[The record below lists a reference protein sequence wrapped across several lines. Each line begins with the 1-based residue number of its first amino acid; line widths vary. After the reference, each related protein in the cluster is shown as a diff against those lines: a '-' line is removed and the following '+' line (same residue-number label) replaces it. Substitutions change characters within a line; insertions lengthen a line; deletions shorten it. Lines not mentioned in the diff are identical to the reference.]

1 MARRVMS
8 LMLLAAAVAAL
19 CRSTAFVAA
28 PKDMPRAD
36 VLAALAPMVVVQP
49 AFAEADLPY
58 NGSFDN
64 PTYYEES
71 TSSDLTYLL
80 FFTAA
85 LLVYLGKTAFD
96 KSGAKSLGDAVSQ

>member
-8 LMLLAAAVAAL
+8 LMLLAAAVVAL
-19 CRSTAFVAA
+19 CRSTAFVSA
-28 PKDMPRAD
+28 PKTTPRAD

-58 NGSFDN
+58 NGDFDN
-64 PTYYEES
+64 PTYYEAS
-71 TSSDLTYLL
+71 TSSDLSYLL

-96 KSGAKSLGDAVSQ
+96 KSGAKSLGDAVSK